1 MQQFHTTA
9 RVTSDSEFQSRI
21 DDADPHVCSQEEL
34 QGLLNDAP
42 DAYSQGYLAG
52 VFNSR
57 QMRQI
62 LTNRAF

>member
-1 MQQFHTTA
+1 MTQLHTPA
-9 RVTSDSEFQSRI
+9 LVTSDTAFQSRL

-52 VFNSR
+52 VFNTR
-57 QMRQI
+57 QMLQI